1 MTRVATQIILLVV
14 AALLGIYDVW
24 AISTSGYDASISVI
38 IVDWSR
44 QLPIL
49 PFAIG
54 VLAGHLFWPQ
64 IDKEKS

>member
-1 MTRVATQIILLVV
+1 MTRIATQTILLVV

-24 AISTSGYDASISVI
+24 VIAASGYDASVSVI